1 MSLGLQFRRLVSSR
15 YQVER
20 CSFSPDGKLL
30 AACFSDYSIR
40 VFRVGNPAENTD
52 EGHAYS
58 PTPVQLDSVF
68 RQHRSNVWCVDFATD
83 CSLMC
88 TCSSD
93 MTVKVWDLDSRTEKL
108 TFKQHSDTVWCCS
121 FSAAGIIASGSSDK
135 TVKIW
140 SYESGEVIHDLNSYF
155 DAIDCLDF
163 SKDGAHLCTGSR
175 DGTVR
180 LWSNITS
187 KVVPPTCLL
196 LHASDAWIRFCT
208 FSNSI
213 DEAGQCQDFLAACG
227 SNNVILVWNMQT
239 LSNSEEEKSFSSSAE
254 NPLKFVQADCASTA
268 TTDSS
273 AGIAPKFT
281 LCGHLNTVWS
291 CSIATLSNSTDS
303 ASDDERKQHKN
314 VLISCSG
321 DRTMR

>member
-1 MSLGLQFRRLVSSR
+1 
-15 YQVER
+15 
-20 CSFSPDGKLL
+20 
-30 AACFSDYSIR
+30 
-40 VFRVGNPAENTD
+40 
-52 EGHAYS
+52 
-58 PTPVQLDSVF
+58 
-68 RQHRSNVWCVDFATD
+68 
-83 CSLMC
+83 MC

-93 MTVKVWDLDSRTEKL
+93 MTVKLWDLHTRTEKL

-140 SYESGEVIHDLNSYF
+140 GYESGEVIHNLNCYF
-155 DAIDCLDF
+155 DAVDCLDF
-163 SKDGAHLCTGSR
+163 SKDSTQLCTGSR
-175 DGTVR
+175 DGTIR

-208 FSNSI
+208 FSNGI
-213 DEAGQCQDFLAACG
+213 DEAGRCQEFLAACG
-227 SNNVILVWNMQT
+227 SNNAVLVWNMQQIQMPGKG
-239 LSNSEEEKSFSSSAE
+239 EEENSSSSAE
-254 NPLKFVQADCASTA
+254 LTVQADRRYTVEQTSMD
-268 TTDSS
+268 TTDGSV
-273 AGIAPKFT
+273 GVAPNFT

-291 CSIATLSNSTDS
+291 CSIATLQNTTDS
-303 ASDDERKQHKN
+303 APDDERKQHKN